1 MPKLKPIILLL
12 LLSIQAMGQEV
23 VTGLYVNPA
32 LTEPT
37 VVTKGTNDTIILP
50 FIDDFSYSSI
60 YPDNRLWTDN
70 YVFINNTYSKDQ
82 PTVGVATFDIL
93 NANGKIYNNISAY
106 GFEADR
112 LTSSP
117 IDLNY
122 PASDSIMLSFFYEA
136 GGLGDKPEA
145 SDNLVLQF
153 YSPSNNR
160 WEEVWSNESVSFDG
174 FRPVVIPITETK
186 FLQKGFQFRFVNYGS
201 LNGNL
206 SEPSMIGNCDQW
218 NVDYVKLDRGR
229 SVHDTIVN
237 DVAFRY
243 PNKSLLKSYE
253 AMPWKQFKEV
263 SLLEMS
269 PNISISYRNNDTIT
283 RNVTR
288 QFEITDLLTN
298 NVEKSF
304 TGGAS
309 NISPMTNVDYEVG
322 HFYSFSNDNAD
333 SARFLIKSWLVTD
346 DFDRKSNDT
355 ISYQQVF
362 TNYFAYDDGSAE
374 NGYGL
379 NGLGS
384 SNAMAALRFRSYI
397 QDTIYAISIY
407 FNDSYQDANQV
418 EFNIMIWDDNG
429 GVPNNVLLELDDCT
443 VQKGIGLTG
452 FRTYRLPEPIAIDG
466 VFHIEWRQ
474 MSETF
479 INVGL
484 DVNTDH
490 GDRQHFWIN
499 GNWNESTVNG
509 TIMLRPIMGI
519 PLATGINDITD
530 NDINDENPLKQKM
543 SFYPNPST
551 SYIRIETNGFN
562 TFTDYISLYDMT
574 GKEVLREHLTDY
586 LDISR
591 LKAGIYIISIN
602 RNGFPLAT
610 NKLIKSK

>member
-32 LTEPT
+32 LTKQS
-37 VVTKGTNDTIILP
+37 VATKGTSDTISLP

-145 SDNLVLQF
+145 SDNLVLHF
-153 YSPSNNR
+153 YSPSENR
-160 WEEVWSNESVSFDG
+160 WEEVWSNESVNFDG
-174 FRPVVIPITETK
+174 FRPVVIPITEAK
-186 FLQKGFQFRFVNYGS
+186 YLQKGFQFRFVNYGS

-218 NVDYVKLDRGR
+218 NIDYVKLDRGR
-229 SVHDTIVN
+229 SVHDTIIN
-237 DVAFRY
+237 DVAFRH
-243 PNKSLLKSYE
+243 PNRSLLKSYE
-253 AMPWKQFKEV
+253 AMPWRQFKEV

-288 QFEITDLLTN
+288 QFEITELLTN

-322 HFYSFSNDNAD
+322 HFYSFSNDNDD

-384 SNAMAALRFRSYI
+384 ANAMAALRYRSYI

-452 FRTYRLPEPIAIDG
+452 FRTYMLPEPIAING
-466 VFHIEWRQ
+466 VFHIGWKQ
-474 MSETF
+474 ISETF

-484 DVNTDH
+484 DVNTEH
-490 GDRQHFWIN
+490 GDKQHFWIN
-499 GNWNESTVNG
+499 GNWNESNVNG

-519 PLATGINDITD
+519 PLATGIEDVLD
-530 NDINDENPLKQKM
+530 DDVNDEKPTKKMM
-543 SFYPNPST
+543 SFYPTPST

-591 LKAGIYIISIN
+591 LKAGIYVICIN
-602 RNGFPLAT
+602 RNGFPIAT
-610 NKLIKSK
+610 NKLLKSK